1 MAPALYPLWKK
12 ALMDASADSSITDS
26 ATLGPFCALV
36 DTGVYTYAATQ
47 QFYATTLTSPNAIVG
62 TDQRIT
68 PTATTVSSTD
78 GVFDGGDLT
87 YTSVTG
93 ASVEALV
100 IYRKNTGANTTWRLM
115 SYYDTA
121 GGGLPV
127 TPNGGNITVTW
138 NVSGIFQLSDAR
150 AKDEIARVG
159 AIGPLGIYQYR
170 YKLPAAPVD
179 VGFIAQEV
187 AMHYPEAVRKINGML
202 YVNYRAVLGG

>member
-1 MAPALYPLWKK
+1 
-12 ALMDASADSSITDS
+12 
-26 ATLGPFCALV
+26 
-36 DTGVYTYAATQ
+36 
-47 QFYATTLTSPNAIVG
+47 
-62 TDQRIT
+62 
-68 PTATTVSSTD
+68 VSSTD